1 MDNTTYPKS
10 IQVSASS
17 MVSVDEKRQ
26 SHRVRNIGGIIL
38 WCIGFIILMAASVIV
53 HGHPG
58 PWPFELTTSHYIQS
72 LQLWGWIVACLTFVN
87 VFNNGVPAAIEL
99 AIWFVVLLLLR
110 QFRYAIFIPVGAAI
124 ADGLDGLLETLVKR
138 PRPSPHLVHILM
150 PEPTPSFPSGHVEH
164 CVVYYGFLLYLSFTK
179 PVRQWRY
186 SWLLIPFQLF
196 AALTILVV
204 GFARL
209 EAGSH
214 WLGDVV
220 AGYLSGALLLTVL
233 IVLYRR
239 AIVWLARRR
248 ARKEHEKEVETFP
261 GGNRQGSFKQP

>member
-10 IQVSASS
+10 MQVSASS
-17 MVSVDEKRQ
+17 MAPVDERRQ
-26 SHRVRNIGGIIL
+26 SHRVRRIVGIIL

-72 LQLWGWIVACLTFVN
+72 LQLGAWIVACLTFVN
-87 VFNNGVPAAIEL
+87 VFNNGLPAAIEL
-99 AIWFVVLLLLR
+99 ALWFVVLLLLR
-110 QFRYAIFIPVGAAI
+110 QFRYAIFIALGAAI
-124 ADGLDGLLETLVKR
+124 ADGLDGLLETLVRR

-150 PEPTPSFPSGHVEH
+150 LEPTPSFPSGHVEH

-179 PVRQWRY
+179 PIRQWRY
-186 SWLLIPFQLF
+186 SWLLIPLQIF

-214 WLGDVV
+214 WLSDVV

-233 IVLYRR
+233 IVLYRWT
-239 AIVWLARRR
+239 VGWLARRH
-248 ARKEHEKEVETFP
+248 ARKQREKEDTAPSSQE
-261 GGNRQGSFKQP
+261 RQIPFKQP

>member
-17 MVSVDEKRQ
+17 TASADERRQ
-26 SHRVRNIGGIIL
+26 SHRVRHSVGISL

-72 LQLWGWIVACLTFVN
+72 LQLWAWIIACLTFVN
-87 VFNNGVPAAIEL
+87 VFNNGLLAAIEL
-99 AIWFVVLLLLR
+99 ALWFVVLLLLR

-124 ADGLDGLLETLVKR
+124 ADGLDGLLETLVRR
-138 PRPSPHLVHILM
+138 PRPGPHMVHILM
-150 PEPTPSFPSGHVEH
+150 AEPTPSFPSGHVEH

-196 AALTILVV
+196 AALTILIV

-214 WLGDVV
+214 WLSDVL

-233 IVLYRR
+233 IVLYRW
-239 AIVWLARRR
+239 AIGWLARRR
-248 ARKEHEKEVETFP
+248 ARKEREKEVEP
-261 GGNRQGSFKQP
+261 LAGGNRQGTSRQF